1 MIFSV
6 SSASAGPSV
15 IRSSPPT
22 RTCVRLASA
31 TVRWARCST
40 SRIVVP
46 TSRISVNALKIP
58 STASGARPRDG
69 SSRSRMSGRETSA
82 RPIASCC
89 CWPPESAPACRP
101 RNSLRIGKS
110 SKAGPNGSPMYV
122 RRRAARPRRRFSS
135 TVKSPKIRRP
145 SGTRAM
151 PARAIDSTERR
162 RSACPFSLISPR
174 WAGCRPMIALS
185 VVDFPAPFGPIRP
198 TISPLPTR
206 SVRSRTAE
214 TLPYRTST
222 PASSSAAASGIG
234 LHRGLAE
241 IGRSEVQ
248 VDSNLRGRSGREGSA
263 LVEHVDPVAD
273 THHERHVVVDQQ
285 HTGSMVV
292 ANRANN
298 LRKLGHLCLRQ
309 ASGRLVH
316 QHERGLG
323 DERARHPQPPFVAL
337 GQRAGPCIGQIR
349 QTQKLEQLPG
359 PPPRLAGAHTDPE
372 RGDLD
377 VLADGEGP
385 QRAAV
390 LERARQAGARPS
402 MSAPAGDV
410 AIAELDRAR
419 VRQVEA
425 GEHVHERRLAGAVRP
440 DQTDDLPRVELE
452 RDLLQRLDACEG
464 TANGGGPKGFFGPPL
479 DPASR
484 RRISQL
490 QRLDDLC
497 PHQALEAG
505 LVVLDLDHAVV
516 APVDGV

>member
-6 SSASAGPSV
+6 SSASAGPRV

-22 RTCVRLASA
+22 RTCVRSASA

-46 TSRISVNALKIP
+46 TSRISVNAWKIP
-58 STASGARPRDG
+58 STASGASPREG
-69 SSRSRMSGRETSA
+69 SSRSRMSGRDTSA
-82 RPIASCC
+82 LPIASCC

-145 SGTRAM
+145 SGTSAM

-222 PASSSAAASGIG
+222 PSSSSAAASGIG

-241 IGRSEVQ
+241 IGGGDVQ
-248 VDSNLRGRSGREGSA
+248 VAADLRGRSGREGPA
-263 LVEHVDPVAD
+263 LVEHVNPVAD
-273 THHERHVVVDQQ
+273 AHHERHVVVDQQ
-285 HTGSMVV
+285 HTGPMVV
-292 ANRANN
+292 ADGADN
-298 LRKLGHLCLRQ
+298 LRELRHLRLRQ
-309 ASGRLVH
+309 ARGGLVN
-316 QHERGLG
+316 QHESRLG
-323 DERARHPQPPFVAL
+323 DERARHSEAPLVAL
-337 GQRAGPCIGQIR
+337 GQRAGTCVGQVS
-349 QTQKLEQLPG
+349 QAQELEQLSG
-359 PPPRLAGAHTDPE
+359 PPPRLARSHTDPE

-377 VLADGEGP
+377 VFADGEGP

-390 LERARQAGARPS
+390 LERACKAGARGS
-402 MSAPAGDV
+402 MRTPAGDV
-410 AIAELDRAR
+410 PIAELDGD
-419 VRQVEA
+419 V
-425 GEHVHERRLAGAVRP
+425 
-440 DQTDDLPRVELE
+440 
-452 RDLLQRLDACEG
+452 LQRLDALEG
-464 TANGGGPKGFFGPPL
+464 TRNGGGPKGFFGPPL
-479 DPASR
+479 DPACR

-490 QRLDDLC
+490 ERRDDLR

-516 APVDGV
+516 APVDGMQLRREADPAAENGHPLELDELR